1 MALMRVLDA
10 LLKQVRIL
18 VLGVMREQL
27 DQAGLEEIGLVSS
40 EVKRIIEE

>member
-18 VLGVMREQL
+18 VPGVMREQL
-27 DQAGLEEIGLVSS
+27 DQAVLEEIGLVSS
-40 EVKRIIEE
+40 GTKRVIEE